1 VEYKLLARPEACN
14 PDAILVTVNS
24 VDKLDNIGPS
34 ASNGLIRL
42 SGAEGTVELELP
54 PLDLPPYEARASTLT
69 SKGVRSQTTAVR
81 VPESGGYCRRTQ
93 SAATCIGRAQVKF
106 ERCLRG
112 KAPRAKCPDYV
123 WRARPL
129 IPYEPLRGITRAALQ
144 RSFAHLGRA
153 TEHGGATF
161 ESVHCTSVRDCVVTW
176 RGYGEVFRASFEIS
190 GYRQRP
196 GCWIAE
202 RRAVIA
208 ESPPPAGM
216 VPLRNLLADRQ
227 SACVHWTW

>member
-1 VEYKLLARPEACN
+1 
-14 PDAILVTVNS
+14 
-24 VDKLDNIGPS
+24 
-34 ASNGLIRL
+34 
-42 SGAEGTVELELP
+42 
-54 PLDLPPYEARASTLT
+54 
-69 SKGVRSQTTAVR
+69 
-81 VPESGGYCRRTQ
+81 
-93 SAATCIGRAQVKF
+93 
-106 ERCLRG
+106 
-112 KAPRAKCPDYV
+112 
-123 WRARPL
+123 
-129 IPYEPLRGITRAALQ
+129 LQ
-144 RSFAHLGRA
+144 QSFAHLGRA

-161 ESVHCTSVRDCVVTW
+161 ESVHCASLRDCLVTW

-216 VPLRNLLADRQ
+216 IPLHNLLADRQ